1 VREVR
6 VMPVCLVA
14 RRLGDSSREG
24 SSWTAAEWARRVV
37 VERNP
42 RSWRARGRRW
52 WSFMM
57 KVWKV

>member
-1 VREVR
+1 
-6 VMPVCLVA
+6 MPVCLVA